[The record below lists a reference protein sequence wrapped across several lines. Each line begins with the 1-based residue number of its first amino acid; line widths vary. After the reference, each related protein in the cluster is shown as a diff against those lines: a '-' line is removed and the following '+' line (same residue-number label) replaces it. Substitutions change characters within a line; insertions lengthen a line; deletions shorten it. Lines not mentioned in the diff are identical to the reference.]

1 MGTTCELQVLVPRTS
16 RFIKSLPSTRA
27 ALIRIGGLT
36 LVLVVAGLIGYRLG
50 WFDYR
55 DTLEHVTR
63 LQRSHSFAAFIV
75 AFVIVYAFATSL
87 GIPGMP
93 FTVASGAVFGTLLGS
108 AVSWAGA
115 MIGATAG
122 YWTARTVGHDVV
134 LRWLQRYERVEN
146 AVADARGFN
155 GMLRL
160 RLIPVLPLGTV
171 NFVGGLAR
179 VPFPSYLAATAV
191 GVLPSTFIYTYFAD
205 SLLEGVGNGRSNALV
220 SLIVASTLL
229 IALSLAPRFVN
240 RQKRKT
246 ATRTALAEK
255 PGKA

>member
-1 MGTTCELQVLVPRTS
+1 MPRTS
-16 RFIKSLPSTRA
+16 RFTKSLPSTRA
-27 ALIRIGGLT
+27 ALIRIGALA
-36 LVLVVAGLIGYRLG
+36 LVLIVAGSIGYKLG

-55 DTLEHVTR
+55 HTLEHVTR
-63 LQRSHSFAAFIV
+63 LKQSHSYVTFIV

-93 FTVASGAVFGTLLGS
+93 FTVAGGALFGTLLGS
-108 AVSWAGA
+108 AVSWIGA
-115 MIGATAG
+115 MIGATVG
-122 YWTARTVGHDVV
+122 YWTARTVGHDIV

-146 AVADARGFN
+146 AVAEARGFD

-179 VPFPSYLAATAV
+179 VPFPAYLVATAL
-191 GVLPSTFIYTYFAD
+191 GVIPSTLIYTYFAD
-205 SLLEGVGNGRSNALV
+205 SLLEGIGNSRSHALL

>member
-1 MGTTCELQVLVPRTS
+1 VPRTS
-16 RFIKSLPSTRA
+16 RFTKSLPSTRA
-27 ALIRIGGLT
+27 ALIRIGALAV
-36 LVLVVAGLIGYRLG
+36 VLIVAGSIGYKLG
-50 WFDYR
+50 WFNYR
-55 DTLEHVTR
+55 HTLEHVTR
-63 LQRSHSFAAFIV
+63 LKQSHSFVTFIV
-75 AFVIVYAFATSL
+75 TFVIVYAVATSL

-93 FTVASGAVFGTLLGS
+93 FTVASGALFGTLLGS
-108 AVSWAGA
+108 AVSWIGA
-115 MIGATAG
+115 MIGATVG
-122 YWTARTVGHDVV
+122 YWTARTVGHDIV
-134 LRWLQRYERVEN
+134 LRWLQRYERVDN
-146 AVADARGFN
+146 AVAEAGGFD

-179 VPFPSYLAATAV
+179 VPFPAYLVATAF
-191 GVLPSTFIYTYFAD
+191 GVIPSTLIYTYFAD
-205 SLLEGVGNGRSNALV
+205 SLLEGIGNSRSNALV

-240 RQKRKT
+240 RQKGKT